1 MDRLVAA
8 LILAIP
14 ATVPAT
20 VFGWLSI
27 EYALGIVWAAV
38 FLIFALGLWTML
50 QRTPRAA
57 TQHFSA
63 SASAR
68 RGSGS

>member
-14 ATVPAT
+14 ATIPAT
-20 VFGWLSI
+20 VFGWLSL
-27 EYALGIVWAAV
+27 EYALGIVWAA
-38 FLIFALGLWTML
+38 FLLIVALGLSTMWEP
-50 QRTPRAA
+50 TPRAG

>member
-20 VFGWLSI
+20 AFGWLSL
-27 EYALGIVWAAV
+27 EYALGIVWAA
-38 FLIFALGLWTML
+38 FLLIVALGLSTMWEP
-50 QRTPRAA
+50 TPRAG